1 MIKVIEMQTNR
12 TEVKVNISETSGEF
26 LNRRASWLLTIKL
39 SPIIM
44 RRSDTPQQSFIFINS
59 MLKTYSWRRNF
70 IVLVEYK
77 ETTIT
82 TDYRGDRKLL
92 LVQDIASMEDNIKR
106 TVLMEGITET
116 GACQAHKFNFH
127 NLPWSCSFQTP
138 SRQK

>member
-26 LNRRASWLLTIKL
+26 RTLF
-39 SPIIM
+39 PGY
-44 RRSDTPQQSFIFINS
+44 QQSFIFINS

-92 LVQDIASMEDNIKR
+92 LVQDIAGMEDNIKR

-116 GACQAHKFNFH
+116 GTCQAHKFNFH
-127 NLPWSCSFQTP
+127 NLPRPCSFQTP